1 MNIKLTSRFVS
12 EIFFYVI
19 KIFDVFPIPP
29 AFNWEVSEKAQIL
42 HSLYVFLDAIASLDL
57 RKEILSVSLNE
68 PNKRFI
74 VKHQIHC

>member
-12 EIFFYVI
+12 EIFCYVI
-19 KIFDVFPIPP
+19 KIFDVFPIPL

-57 RKEILSVSLNE
+57 RNEIWSVKGCL
-68 PNKRFI
+68 KKTATF
-74 VKHQIHC
+74 QIIQFGL